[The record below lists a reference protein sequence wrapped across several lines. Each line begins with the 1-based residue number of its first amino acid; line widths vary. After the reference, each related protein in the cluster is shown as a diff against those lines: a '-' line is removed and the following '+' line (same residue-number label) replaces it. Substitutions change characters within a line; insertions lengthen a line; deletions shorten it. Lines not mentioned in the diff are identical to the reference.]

1 MDNFEEYVEF
11 EDEDSFVD
19 YLIEIGILEEEG
31 FDEDGEVTYVYNFEK
46 MKKLM
51 PDLYNEIMDG
61 LNENLMVLFEQDLIK
76 VEYDEE
82 LRAHISP
89 TDEGM
94 EYFKLKYG
102 EE

>member
-11 EDEDSFVD
+11 EDEDAFVD
-19 YLIEIGILEEEG
+19 YLIDIGILEEDG
-31 FDEDGEVTYVYNFEK
+31 FDENGDVTYVYNFEK
-46 MKKLM
+46 MKDLM
-51 PDLYNEIMDG
+51 PELYDEIMDG
-61 LNENLMVLFEQDLIK
+61 LNENLMILFEHDLIK

-82 LRAHISP
+82 LRAHISA